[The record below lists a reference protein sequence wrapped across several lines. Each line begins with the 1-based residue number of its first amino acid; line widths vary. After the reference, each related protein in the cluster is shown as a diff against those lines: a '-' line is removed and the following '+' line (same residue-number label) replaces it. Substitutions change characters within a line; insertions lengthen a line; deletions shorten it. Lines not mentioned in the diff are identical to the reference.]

1 MPQIDI
7 SGSDSKLSCDKLQGQ
22 SGTTVN
28 VLTGHTLAVADSA
41 GLTLAGVAVNAGSL
55 GKVLQMVSTTSTFS
69 GTAISS
75 TDNTW
80 TSTSV
85 LITFTPLSSTSKFL
99 VHFGIGASITS
110 DADDGGYSYRTK
122 KVQSATTTY
131 PALLSDDRDGGNNH
145 SRRYFYSSNVS
156 SVNNWHAYD
165 TFSGVD
171 ADAHTTASM
180 TYTIEASHLNLGS
193 TLSVGNSFASRPQ
206 IIVMEVEV

>member
-1 MPQIDI
+1 MVSTVKVTNIDTPDNTGNI
-7 SGSDSKLSCDKLQGQ
+7 TFDRPIVGDGS
-22 SGTTVN
+22 
-28 VLTGHTLAVADSA
+28 
-41 GLTLAGVAVNAGSL
+41 GLTSV

-75 TDNTW
+75 SNNTW
-80 TSTSV
+80 TTTSV

-99 VHFGIGASITS
+99 VHFGIGASITN
-110 DADDGGYSYRTK
+110 DTDDGGYGYQIK

-131 PALLSDDRDGGNNH
+131 PSGLTDDRGGGNNH
-145 SRRYFYSSNVS
+145 ARRYFYSSNIS
-156 SVNNWHAYD
+156 SMNNWHAYD

-180 TYTIEASHLNLGS
+180 TYTIEASQFNLGS
-193 TLSVGNSFASRPQ
+193 TLSVGNGFCARPQ